1 MTAHA
6 AHQGSARAGE
16 RGAASLELAIL
27 APVLLALLA
36 LIVMGGRFAMA
47 STAITGVAGAAARDA
62 SLARNPAAARAVAAS
77 AALATLADQ
86 NLHCQGAPT
95 VRVDT
100 SGFAAAPG
108 PSPRSV
114 WTWPAWWSSTN
125 WACLACR
132 RPAPSMIGRSA
143 RWTRTGQ
150 EHFPPRDE
158 GRTHAF
164 GYPARP
170 RRGPGVGLAVGR
182 CHGCGGPSHPGAD
195 RGRGSQD
202 PGGEPRRHCRGRGRP
217 RRGDRRRATPGRHQR
232 AGPPRSG
239 SR

>member
-6 AHQGSARAGE
+6 PHQGSARAGE

-36 LIVMGGRFAMA
+36 LVVMGGRFAMA

-77 AALATLADQ
+77 TALATLVDQ

-108 PSPRSV
+108 TPASV
-114 WTWPAWWSSTN
+114 SVDVACVVVVNELGVPGLPA
-125 WACLACR
+125 
-132 RPAPSMIGRSA
+132 
-143 RWTRTGQ
+143 TRTV
-150 EHFPPRDE
+150 HDRAVSPLDPYRS
-158 GRTHAF
+158 RT
-164 GYPARP
+164 R
-170 RRGPGVGLAVGR
+170 
-182 CHGCGGPSHPGAD
+182 
-195 RGRGSQD
+195 
-202 PGGEPRRHCRGRGRP
+202 
-217 RRGDRRRATPGRHQR
+217 
-232 AGPPRSG
+232 
-239 SR
+239 